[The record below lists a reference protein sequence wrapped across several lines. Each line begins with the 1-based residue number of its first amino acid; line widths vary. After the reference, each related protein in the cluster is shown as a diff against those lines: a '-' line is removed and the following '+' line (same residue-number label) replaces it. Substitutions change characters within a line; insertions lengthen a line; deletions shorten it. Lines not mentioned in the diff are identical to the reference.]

1 MAHLARIVWPCN
13 EVATESPGSTVRQF
27 TQPRFS
33 AAVGA
38 GGRMQLPRV
47 LSELHAFSIPCG
59 VSGPG
64 YTVTPYPELSVII
77 GQTHTASAWESG
89 TGAHVDSNRQ
99 AGRTAHAR

>member
-38 GGRMQLPRV
+38 GGPDAASACIERIARV
-47 LSELHAFSIPCG
+47 FNPMRRFRS
-59 VSGPG
+59 G
-64 YTVTPYPELSVII
+64 YTVTPYPWPSVII

-99 AGRTAHAR
+99 AGGTAHAR